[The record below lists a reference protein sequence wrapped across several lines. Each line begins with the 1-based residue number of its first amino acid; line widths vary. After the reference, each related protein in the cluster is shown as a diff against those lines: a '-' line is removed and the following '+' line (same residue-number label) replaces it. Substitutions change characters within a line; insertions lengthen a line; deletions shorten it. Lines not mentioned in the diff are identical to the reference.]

1 MRLIS
6 CNGCGFHIASP
17 DPRPAAPAVS
27 AFRFPA
33 TPHPVNTSRMIPILH
48 IFYYVRGRY
57 DLQNYGAFEYDY
69 STAGLNFKRLFIDY
83 LTIGYPVKAPCAF
96 KKESRHFQRKRV

>member
-17 DPRPAAPAVS
+17 DPRPTAPAVS

-33 TPHPVNTSRMIPILH
+33 TPHPVNTLRMIPILH
-48 IFYYVRGRY
+48 IFHYVRACY
-57 DLQNYGAFEYDY
+57 DLQNHSAFEYDY
-69 STAGLNFKRLFIDY
+69 STAGLNIKRLFNDY
-83 LTIGYPVKAPCAF
+83 LTIEYPAKAPRTF
-96 KKESRHFQRKRV
+96 KKESRHFHRKRV